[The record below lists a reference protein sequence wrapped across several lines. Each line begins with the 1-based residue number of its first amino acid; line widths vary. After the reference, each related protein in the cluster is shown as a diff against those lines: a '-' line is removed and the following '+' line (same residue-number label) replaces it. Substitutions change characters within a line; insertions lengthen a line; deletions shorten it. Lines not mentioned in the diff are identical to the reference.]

1 MQNGNKINSFED
13 LIVWQ
18 KAIDLSVAVY
28 KLSRKFPKDEL
39 YSLTS
44 QIRRASNSVSLNI
57 SEGSV
62 RSTKTFIY
70 HLRIARGSASE
81 VLSAAILAKNLGFIT
96 DEDVNILRPS
106 IAEVTK
112 ILNKL
117 ISTLKEKDQIAK
129 EINHSPLTTNH

>member
-1 MQNGNKINSFED
+1 MENNKINSFED

-18 KAIDLSVAVY
+18 KAISLSVAVY
-28 KLSRKFPKDEL
+28 KLSYKFPKDEL

-62 RSTKTFIY
+62 KSTKTFINQ
-70 HLRIARGSASE
+70 LSIARGSAAE
-81 VLSAAILAKNLGFIT
+81 VLSAAILANHPGFIAE
-96 DEDVNILRPS
+96 EDVRNLRPA

-117 ISTLKEKDQIAK
+117 ISSLEGKDQKNLMIQTLITK
-129 EINHSPLTTNH
+129 L